1 MKQIFTAATV
11 DEAKN
16 KAAVEFGTEV
26 EKITF
31 TVLEEP
37 KKGFF
42 GKIKGEAKVEAEYE
56 PETKVETVTEK
67 TEAVEEK
74 AEVQEEV
81 KAEAEWS
88 DTLQKKADCA
98 KEYILNVIKA
108 MGIEDTEIEVTKL
121 ENGAL
126 FEIKSEE
133 FEKLIGKKG
142 DILDSLQ
149 YLASLVCNRIDREYF
164 RISTDCNGFRARRKT
179 QLEELAKKI
188 ANNVKRSGH
197 SSALEPMN
205 PYERRIIHA
214 AVSEIEGVTS
224 QSKGEEPW
232 RKVIISSTTPR
243 KYDNRGGYK
252 KKVEIWEG
260 GANGLPLANATTTG
274 YYLRKYVNKDISFA
288 SGSTV
293 TKKHHNWILFRYAE
307 VLLNYAEAMANA
319 YGPDVAGD
327 ETCPMTAREAV
338 NQVRNRSDIK
348 MPAFPTGMSKEDF
361 IKRLKNE
368 RRVELAFEGHRF
380 WDIRRWK
387 DLSKT
392 ADIYR
397 VKIEKTGDNFNYA
410 KLLHETRTITD
421 NLYFYPISNT
431 EKYKNPNLGQNPGW

>member
-26 EKITF
+26 QKITF

-108 MGIEDTEIEVTKL
+108 MGIENTEIEVTKL

-179 QLEELAKKI
+179 QLEELARKI
-188 ANNVKRSGH
+188 ANNVKRSGR

-252 KKVEIWEG
+252 KNG
-260 GANGLPLANATTTG
+260 GRRRNNNRRSKGFDITTSFEKDYKKPKPEDTMKDSGL
-274 YYLRKYVNKDISFA
+274 YS
-288 SGSTV
+288 
-293 TKKHHNWILFRYAE
+293 
-307 VLLNYAEAMANA
+307 
-319 YGPDVAGD
+319 
-327 ETCPMTAREAV
+327 
-338 NQVRNRSDIK
+338 
-348 MPAFPTGMSKEDF
+348 
-361 IKRLKNE
+361 
-368 RRVELAFEGHRF
+368 
-380 WDIRRWK
+380 
-387 DLSKT
+387 
-392 ADIYR
+392 
-397 VKIEKTGDNFNYA
+397 KIEF
-410 KLLHETRTITD
+410 
-421 NLYFYPISNT
+421 
-431 EKYKNPNLGQNPGW
+431 